1 MSVAVTDRLHGRLH
15 RLEVPYE
22 EWEILFRQTLL
33 LERAVLRAGHERA
46 RRGAVRL
53 AATLIAAAPLIE
65 EATKVVRETAQ
76 DLGIA
81 GRARRRR
88 VDRRSA

>member
-1 MSVAVTDRLHGRLH
+1 M
-15 RLEVPYE
+15 PYE